1 LHYEEEFESSCGW
14 CDGVKERKIGSFFG
28 GAEEEI
34 RAWDCFLVKRERPGH
49 TERQRRRDSQ
59 RHREGE
65 VGRRYRKA

>member
-1 LHYEEEFESSCGW
+1 
-14 CDGVKERKIGSFFG
+14 VKERKIGSFFG